1 MKTIIAFWKKDLL
14 SKAILLVAGAILL
27 GFVVNIYL
35 FISLTPEGLY
45 RAVFPPTPRRLPT
58 SLFTSTPSVQQMPV
72 APTDWLPTLPTMS
85 PATRVPVF
93 PSPTLDSLLLS
104 TQTILPPSSPTAVT
118 PNSSATVPSA
128 CIPNSTP
135 EKGTVLETLDGNT
148 VRVLFES
155 DGKVYVVRY
164 AGIEVPPYESNRN
177 LWGQLAFQVN
187 DRLAFAQAVLMF
199 KDGIDKDEGGRLLRY
214 VLAGD
219 LFLNHELIRLG
230 YATALSVSPT
240 PACDTIFQSAEAQ
253 ARGAGLGRWA
263 GTPTANP

>member
-1 MKTIIAFWKKDLL
+1 
-14 SKAILLVAGAILL
+14 LVADIANHVAGHTCA
-27 GFVVNIYL
+27 
-35 FISLTPEGLY
+35 GLPF
-45 RAVFPPTPRRLPT
+45 ANAG
-58 SLFTSTPSVQQMPV
+58 QPV
-72 APTDWLPTLPTMS
+72 TLHP
-85 PATRVPVF
+85 
-93 PSPTLDSLLLS
+93 DD
-104 TQTILPPSSPTAVT
+104 PPSFVT
-118 PNSSATVPSA
+118 H
-128 CIPNSTP
+128 PNSTP